1 MITTLRK
8 RLGMDSDESGFSL
21 VEVIIAMVIFAITS
35 TGILFGLLSVLKLT
49 RDSRA
54 YQVATN
60 LAAQE
65 IDLVRATP
73 DIFSLDDYT
82 YPTQTLNGDEFIV
95 KRTTKWETSLEDDVT
110 CGSGGNP
117 LRYKSVKVTVTWV
130 NMSPGNQVETYTV
143 LNPTERINDPSKG
156 TIIVTVR
163 GASGNG
169 VEGVGVSASP
179 ASPANGAT
187 ALTVTPTATN
197 SQGCSYIL
205 KVTPGNYN
213 VTASKSGYISN
224 TQEPVAT
231 KFAQVA
237 VGTSVAVSFDYDLA
251 AKFPIRYASNSTGSP
266 VIPTDMATSFISA
279 DAIAIDTATSSN
291 RTRTVSLYPFIGGY
305 SAVAGAYV
313 APNGSNTGCPAV
325 DPASWAPQTIL
336 GVTYA
341 ASRAPATSADPG
353 DTASQSDVPMGIFN
367 VAGTSSNRFLKAVSQ
382 DGGLLTGGTPA
393 CSQGMTYNFGQ
404 VLPNSSANTLIALP
418 YGNWKLFTGTSV
430 AGATNAVAA
439 TRISLVS
446 GQRGSV
452 NLLTGVL
459 TLDPRVPQ

>member
-1 MITTLRK
+1 
-8 RLGMDSDESGFSL
+8 MDSDESGFTL

-82 YPTQTLNGDEFIV
+82 YPTQTLNGDQFIV
-95 KRTTKWETSLEDDVT
+95 KRTTKWETSLEDDVS

-143 LNPTERINDPSKG
+143 LNPTERINDPTKG

-163 GASGNG
+163 GASGSG
-169 VEGVGVSASP
+169 VAGVGVSASP

-213 VTASKSGYISN
+213 VTASKAGYISN
-224 TQEPVAT
+224 TQQAVAT
-231 KFAQVA
+231 KFAQVT
-237 VGTSVAVSFDYDLA
+237 VGTSVAVSFDYDIA
-251 AKFPIRYASNSTGSP
+251 ANFPVRYANNGSGNP
-266 VIPTDMATSFISA
+266 VLPYDMDTSFISA
-279 DAIAIDTATSSN
+279 DAVAIDTATTSN
-291 RTRTVSLYPFIGGY
+291 RARTVSLYPFTGGY
-305 SAVAGAYV
+305 EAVAGAYV
-313 APNGSNTGCPAV
+313 AANGSNTGCPAV
-325 DPASWAPQTIL
+325 DPESWSPVTVL

-341 ASRAPATSADPG
+341 ASRPPAAAAVPGGTAPQTEI
-353 DTASQSDVPMGIFN
+353 PMGVFN
-367 VAGTSSNRFLKAVSQ
+367 VTGSTTNRYLKAVSQ
-382 DGGLLTGGTPA
+382 DGAVLGLPTPA

-404 VLPNSSANTLIALP
+404 VLANGSGNQAIALP
-418 YGNWKLFTGTSV
+418 YGNWKLFSGSSV
-430 AGATNAVAA
+430 ATATTAVAA
-439 TRISLVS
+439 TRMSLVS

-452 NLLTGVL
+452 NILTNVV
-459 TLDPRVPQ
+459 TLDPRVQQ